1 MIAEFYRSMTRDKIS
16 PGARLAGDALYGGPL
31 GLFGALANT
40 VVEAADGGDIGGN
53 VLALFSGDGEA
64 DSAVLTA
71 QATAPSETLKLADA
85 DPGPIPGDEA
95 KMAQHQW

>member
-1 MIAEFYRSMTRDKIS
+1 M
-16 PGARLAGDALYGGPL
+16 
-31 GLFGALANT
+31 
-40 VVEAADGGDIGGN
+40 EAADGGDIGGN

-64 DSAVLTA
+64 DSAVLIA

-95 KMAQHQW
+95 KIARRQWRSARRATAEPGRRPRYAARL

>member
-1 MIAEFYRSMTRDKIS
+1 MIAEFYRSMTGRDFPRRL
-16 PGARLAGDALYGGPL
+16 PGWRRLLRRGPL
-31 GLFGALANT
+31 GFFGALANT

-64 DSAVLTA
+64 DSAVLIA

-95 KMAQHQW
+95 KIARRQW